1 MAALFPGNES
11 KVVKYVTFDPI
22 HIDEVIRNA
31 GLGISVVSGILAM
44 MELKGLVRQ
53 VGEMNYIRLREAS
66 AEYQTVVK
74 V

>member
-11 KVVKYVTFDPI
+11 KVVKYVTLDLI
-22 HIDEVIRNA
+22 QIDEVIRNV

-53 VGEMNYIRLREAS
+53 VGGMNYIRLREAS